1 MEGGARAASA
11 GLNVDALLIAEL
23 LLLGACG
30 GFLAGLLGVGGGMI
44 LVPFTTVLLEG
55 RGFPT
60 SLSLKVAVATSLAS
74 ICFTSLS
81 SLRAHHARGNVRWP
95 IVIGLTPGLLAG
107 SSAGALVVGMVPVRL
122 LSLVFGVF
130 VAFMATNM
138 LRTPKPSLV
147 ARPLPG
153 SAALAAVGAGIGVVS
168 SWLGAGGAFMTVPYL
183 LARQVPM
190 HQAVGVSAALGF
202 PIALAGSIGYVFA
215 DTGATPL
222 AAGMLGYIYLPALAG
237 LSVAS
242 VLMAPVG
249 ARAAQHLNV
258 TQLRRVF
265 AVMLYGIAA
274 YMLMRTVR
282 A

>member
-11 GLNVDALLIAEL
+11 RLSIDALLIAEL

-55 RGFPT
+55 RGFPA

-81 SLRAHHARGNVRWP
+81 SLRAHHKHGNVRWP
-95 IVIGLTPGLLAG
+95 LVTAIAPGLLLG
-107 SSAGALVVGMVPVRL
+107 SATGALVVGVVPARL
-122 LSLVFGVF
+122 LSLVFGL
-130 VAFMATNM
+130 ALAYMATNM
-138 LRTPKPSLV
+138 IRPPRQDRV
-147 ARPLPG
+147 AKPLPG
-153 SAALAAVGAGIGVVS
+153 RATLAAVGGAIGMLS

-202 PIALAGSIGYVFA
+202 PIALAGSVGYMLA
-215 DTGATPL
+215 DTGSATLP
-222 AAGMLGYIYLPALAG
+222 AGMLGYIYLPALAG

-249 ARAAQHLNV
+249 ASAAQRLNV
-258 TQLRRVF
+258 AQLRRVF
-265 AVMLYGIAA
+265 AVMLFGIAA
-274 YMLMRTVR
+274 YMLVRTVR

>member
-1 MEGGARAASA
+1 MTI
-11 GLNVDALLIAEL
+11 DALLIVEL

-55 RGFPT
+55 RGFPQA
-60 SLSLKVAVATSLAS
+60 LALKVAVATSLAS

-95 IVIGLTPGLLAG
+95 IVAALAPGLVIG
-107 SSAGALVVGMVPVRL
+107 SSAGALVVGLVPVRL

-130 VAFMATNM
+130 VALMATNM
-138 LRTPKPSLV
+138 LRPPRPNV
-147 ARPLPG
+147 AARPLPG
-153 SAALAAVGAGIGVVS
+153 GARLAAVGTAIGVVS

-183 LARQVPM
+183 LARQVSM
-190 HQAVGVSAALGF
+190 HHAVGVSSALGF
-202 PIALAGSIGYVFA
+202 PIALAGSIGYA
-215 DTGATPL
+215 LAGTGTATLP
-222 AAGMLGYIYLPALAG
+222 AGMLGYIYLPALAG

-249 ARAAQHLNV
+249 AHAAQRLNV

-265 AVMLYGIAA
+265 AVMLYGIAV
-274 YMLMRTVR
+274 YMLLRTVR
-282 A
+282 T